1 MSTRKKAKKPAVPA
15 GRSTDQAV
23 TIYEPTLEEIRAQAY
38 EIYVQRGY
46 VHGFDLEDWLQAENE
61 LKRNSN
67 QAHVGL
73 IR

>member
-1 MSTRKKAKKPAVPA
+1 MSTRKKAGKLAAPG

-23 TIYEPTLEEIRAQAY
+23 TVYEPTLEEIQARAY

-46 VHGFDLEDWLQAENE
+46 VHGSDLEDWFQAENE

-67 QAHVGL
+67 KRTSV
-73 IR
+73 